1 MTEAFNCNNC
11 GSQLN
16 AVSSFCGSC
25 GASVSQS
32 QDAGNQDADVARTP
46 NLLAGEDQQS
56 GGVRMTTVRRVGV
69 LSVGKITLVTY
80 GLVAGVFGVLFAL
93 ITAFTEGP
101 LVALMVLIGTPIVYG
116 IGGFLTGIFGAWLY
130 NLVAGWVGGIK
141 IELS

>member
-16 AVSSFCGSC
+16 AESSFCGSC
-25 GASVSQS
+25 GATVSQS

-101 LVALMVLIGTPIVYG
+101 LVALMVLIGAPIVYG

>member
-1 MTEAFNCNNC
+1 MPEAFYCTNC

-16 AVSSFCGSC
+16 AESSFCGSC
-25 GASVSQS
+25 GTSVRQS
-32 QDAGNQDADVARTP
+32 QDVGNQDADVARTP

-56 GGVRMTTVRRVGV
+56 GGVRMATVRRIGV
-69 LSVGKITLVTY
+69 LSVGKISLVTY
-80 GLVAGVFGVLFAL
+80 GLIAVVMGAVFAL

-101 LVALMVLIGTPIVYG
+101 LVALMVLIGIPISYG
-116 IGGFLTGIFGAWLY
+116 ILGFLSGIFGAWLY